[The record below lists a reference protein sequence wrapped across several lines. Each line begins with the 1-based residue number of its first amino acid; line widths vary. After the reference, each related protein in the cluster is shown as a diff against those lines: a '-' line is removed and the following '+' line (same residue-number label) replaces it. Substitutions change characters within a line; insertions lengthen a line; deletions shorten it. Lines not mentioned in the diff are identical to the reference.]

1 MDTADLQLYEAV
13 EKMAPFTRKILVL
26 VGPPG
31 VGRYAIA
38 RKMVKYDSKI
48 FETTKAGKLI
58 MDVKKVKGLKTKV
71 IAFSEHASE

>member
-13 EKMAPFTRKILVL
+13 EKMAPFTRKLLVL

-31 VGRYAIA
+31 VGRHAMA

-48 FETTKAGKLI
+48 FETTKAGKHEI
-58 MDVKKVKGLKTKV
+58 KGKDLSTEV
-71 IAFSEHASE
+71 IC